1 MSRLNHT
8 SLLEFTESG
17 RRPSGANDCFT
28 FAWRDA
34 GLPRE
39 IAIVCGAKRKGRVIE
54 MLVST
59 KGRYALRLMVC
70 VAQAG
75 AEGKVALREVSERE
89 DISLKYLEQLARPLV
104 QAGLLRSVRGKG
116 GGYALAQEPAAIRA
130 GDVLRAVEGSTA
142 PVACLD
148 LQEGMA
154 CPRAGECTTVRFWA
168 GLDEVIERYV
178 DGVTLADLAGEP
190 GLPSLPAI

>member
-1 MSRLNHT
+1 MVDNHNFI
-8 SLLEFTESG
+8 LE
-17 RRPSGANDCFT
+17 
-28 FAWRDA
+28 
-34 GLPRE
+34 
-39 IAIVCGAKRKGRVIE
+39 I
-54 MLVST
+54 
-59 KGRYALRLMVC
+59 
-70 VAQAG
+70 
-75 AEGKVALREVSERE
+75 
-89 DISLKYLEQLARPLV
+89 QLARPLV